1 MICRCNNW
9 LDSLNRFI
17 MSLALI
23 FDISNIARVAISN
36 IVRDNLSATI
46 WKSNFVFSIGGIPIS
61 VLIGSK
67 VGTRVVIGYGIT
79 ILVNCWPHW
88 FSCFVCHDWGRVV
101 DRGWLCNNHGSWFV
115 NDHRG
120 WLVGRGRL
128 VQDWCSMVDWGMDWG
143 MDWHMGWCM
152 DSSGVFL
159 SSIWV
164 VHVLWSSMGLAGNNS
179 SIRTVGLVDR
189 VADSWRIAM
198 LDDLVMGLITSG
210 NSQQGRDSS
219 KGLKEKI

>member
-88 FSCFVCHDWGRVV
+88 FSCFVCHNWGRMV
-101 DRGWLCNNHGSWFV
+101 DRGWLGHNHW
-115 NDHRG
+115 G
-120 WLVGRGRL
+120 WLVDNNWSRVVGGGRL
-128 VQDWCSMVDWGMDWG
+128 VHNWSSMVYRG
-143 MDWHMGWCM
+143 MDWHMGWGT
-152 DSSGVFL
+152 DSCAVFL
-159 SSIWV
+159 PSVWV
-164 VHVLWSSMGLAGNNS
+164 MDVLWSSMGLAGNNC
-179 SIRTVGLVDR
+179 SIRTMGFVDR
-189 VADSWRIAM
+189 VADSWSIAM
-198 LDDLVMGLITSG
+198 LDHLVVGLISSCS
-210 NSQQGRDSS
+210 SQEGGDSN
-219 KGLKEKI
+219 KGLKTIVRIK